1 MNIINKAKI
10 SISLKIALLAVFA
23 FIISEIVSSVT
34 GFQEAEL
41 CVLISIYIF
50 TMSLIFFAFSFI
62 HDVLGENASF
72 FTSILVLLYI
82 TFAIFFLYYLIRL
95 SFIAEF
101 EIIPYVLNIAWKVFV
116 CFDGIVI
123 FCKVATLL
131 FGKKSIK
138 DESQNDDKQKCNN
151 ETIPTEND
159 K

>member
-1 MNIINKAKI
+1 MNIINKARI

-34 GFQEAEL
+34 DFYAAEL
-41 CVLISIYIF
+41 CVLASIYIF

-62 HDVLGENASF
+62 HDILGENASF
-72 FTSILVLLYI
+72 FTLILVLLYI

-95 SFIAEF
+95 TYIAEF
-101 EIIPYVLNIAWKVFV
+101 EMIPYVLDIAWKAFV

-123 FCKVATLL
+123 FCKIATLL
-131 FGKKSIK
+131 FGKKNIK
-138 DESQNDDKQKCNN
+138 HTSQNDDEQNN
-151 ETIPTEND
+151 NDETPPTEND